1 VWDARLKAA
10 DLASGIECKYRWP
23 RRNSGS
29 ILLVQVRCAE
39 LCQNPSDWGLGRSV
53 LSERQIPQVIVF
65 SRKSS
70 EKGERKDRAFVRP
83 RQVRY
88 QAALRP
94 DIYSS
99 TDSKLLPRTGCYEA
113 PYGSLR
119 LLRFASKPRQ
129 NCIKTH

>member
-1 VWDARLKAA
+1 VWDVRLKAA

-39 LCQNPSDWGLGRSV
+39 LCQNPSDWGFGRSV

-65 SRKSS
+65 SGKPS
-70 EKGERKDRAFVRP
+70 EKGERKDRACVRP

-88 QAALRP
+88 VPTVKDLCEIFLCVHPKGRRAISRK
-94 DIYSS
+94 
-99 TDSKLLPRTGCYEA
+99 DS
-113 PYGSLR
+113 
-119 LLRFASKPRQ
+119 ASACSFGGKV
-129 NCIKTH
+129 